1 MFLLYMCAAAL
12 SAGRLIPVLQDWAV
26 PPTEICA
33 LYPGNR
39 HLTIKVR
46 SFLDFIVERSK
57 QFSAL

>member
-12 SAGRLIPVLQDWAV
+12 SAGRLIPVLQDWSV
-26 PPTEICA
+26 PPTEIHA

-39 HLTIKVR
+39 HLPIKVR